1 MADFHEI
8 VDLQQFAR
16 AVRALAVTVP
26 VLAILIGLIVG
37 AARKRLMAGLVKG
50 VAIGA
55 LGPIIYGLWLL
66 YNHFIRTDPQTGTV
80 GLHRVSVLLMN
91 VAVFAV
97 VGVLLGLAYR
107 RVFRA
112 APSADA
118 PTDPI
123 THSE

>member
-37 AARKRLMAGLVKG
+37 AARKRLLAGLGKG
-50 VAIGA
+50 LAIGL
-55 LGPIIYGLWLL
+55 LGPIIYGLWLM
-66 YNHFIRTDPQTGTV
+66 YNHLIRYDPRTGYV
-80 GLHRVSVLLMN
+80 GLHHVSVLLLN

-97 VGVLLGLAYR
+97 VGVLLGLAYS

-112 APSADA
+112 TSAPDA
-118 PTDPI
+118 PTDP
-123 THSE
+123 TVHPE